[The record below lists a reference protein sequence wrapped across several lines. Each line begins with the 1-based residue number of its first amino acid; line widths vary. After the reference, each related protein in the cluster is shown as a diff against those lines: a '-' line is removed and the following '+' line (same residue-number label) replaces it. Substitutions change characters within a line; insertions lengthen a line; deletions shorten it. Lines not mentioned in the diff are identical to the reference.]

1 MVQINMVPE
10 YPAMLKGMGLIDS
23 AQQKVFESY
32 CARITTAIKAKFFST
47 ACAIWDEMINGDLF
61 PYNRCV
67 PPIPCTACASA
78 PSPNAHITPM
88 RTPDV
93 HATPAAT
100 ACF

>member
-1 MVQINMVPE
+1 MAVREQPTIAHGPACSPGGAQINMVPE

-47 ACAIWDEMINGDLF
+47 AFAIWDEMINGDLF

-67 PPIPCTACASA
+67 PC
-78 PSPNAHITPM
+78 
-88 RTPDV
+88 R
-93 HATPAAT
+93 
-100 ACF
+100 